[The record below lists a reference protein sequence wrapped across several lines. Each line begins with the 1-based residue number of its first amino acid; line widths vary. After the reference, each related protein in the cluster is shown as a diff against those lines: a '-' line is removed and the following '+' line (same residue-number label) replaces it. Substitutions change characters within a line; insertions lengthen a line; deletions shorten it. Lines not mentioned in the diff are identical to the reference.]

1 MLTGVGCGM
10 QPKAREEEVLGKTGR
25 SLYRL
30 AKDIDFMMLSVPG
43 GGKDSLCS
51 VRDRVFNWLG

>member
-1 MLTGVGCGM
+1 M
-10 QPKAREEEVLGKTGR
+10 QPKAREEEVLDKTGR

>member
-1 MLTGVGCGM
+1 VGCSRRLVRRGF
-10 QPKAREEEVLGKTGR
+10 LGKTGR

-51 VRDRVFNWLG
+51 VRDRVF